1 MSNLTYE
8 IDCDT
13 CGGTG
18 LVNVLVDKTI
28 TKYGEHI
35 IGNDWSRIENV
46 WIWFQAF
53 NKNSGGRGIPY
64 YLGIPNYLYET
75 PSGEYLAP
83 FRGELI
89 KVVKDTKDE
98 YREIISLKENKR
110 LKKRGK

>member
-1 MSNLTYE
+1 MSDTTHE
-8 IDCDT
+8 IDCYT

-18 LVNVLVDKTI
+18 LVDVLVDKTI

-35 IGNDWSRIENV
+35 ISDEWSRIENV

-53 NKNSGGRGIPY
+53 NKNQAWRGIPC
-64 YLGIPNYLYET
+64 YLYET

-89 KVVKDTKDE
+89 KVVKDTKNE
-98 YREIISLKENKR
+98 YREIVSLKENK
-110 LKKRGK
+110 